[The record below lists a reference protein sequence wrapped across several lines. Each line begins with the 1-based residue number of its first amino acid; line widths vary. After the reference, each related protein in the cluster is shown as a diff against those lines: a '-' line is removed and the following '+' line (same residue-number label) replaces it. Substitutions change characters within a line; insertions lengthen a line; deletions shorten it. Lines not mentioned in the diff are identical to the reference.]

1 MFKRIIKINDS
12 VLYIIYCPEK
22 DENENKIIFMNI
34 NIFNKVQNENNED
47 NINSNS
53 NSLPI
58 NNN

>member
-1 MFKRIIKINDS
+1 
-12 VLYIIYCPEK
+12 
-22 DENENKIIFMNI
+22 MNI

-53 NSLPI
+53 NSMPI

>member
-1 MFKRIIKINDS
+1 
-12 VLYIIYCPEK
+12 
-22 DENENKIIFMNI
+22 MNI

>member
-1 MFKRIIKINDS
+1 
-12 VLYIIYCPEK
+12 
-22 DENENKIIFMNI
+22 MNI
-34 NIFNKVQNENNED
+34 NIFNKVLNENNED